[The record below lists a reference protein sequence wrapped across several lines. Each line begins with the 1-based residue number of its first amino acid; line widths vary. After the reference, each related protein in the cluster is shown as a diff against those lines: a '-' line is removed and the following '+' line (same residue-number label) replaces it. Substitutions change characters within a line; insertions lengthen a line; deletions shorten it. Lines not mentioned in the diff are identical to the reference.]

1 MAGTIAAAPLEAL
14 ASTLPTASQV
24 ENELQRIARRR
35 LDRPA
40 NAETPPRSDQRSG
53 WLKQRASTLAGGF
66 DSPAGFVFVAAGS
79 HRKR

>member
-1 MAGTIAAAPLEAL
+1 MAGTIAATPLDGL

-40 NAETPPRSDQRSG
+40 NAETSSRPDQSSSS
-53 WLKQRASTLAGGF
+53 LKQPASSLTGGF

-79 HRKR
+79 RRKR